1 MRHISNSVL
10 ALIFTFVSTFSTA
23 QLDNNE
29 RDAIALEIGTA
40 LRYYHEGFSTLSA
53 EVMADR
59 IYGLPLLSVG
69 VTGNTTVWSTREEV
83 VNMLAGLLDNLRQQ
97 GGIDRRCHH
106 PEFVC

>member
-69 VTGNTTVWSTREEV
+69 VTGNNHRLEYARRSGEYARR
-83 VNMLAGLLDNLRQQ
+83 LAG
-97 GGIDRRCHH
+97 
-106 PEFVC
+106 